1 MPTGIEPR
9 QLLLLL
15 NWMSPAFPIGGFAY
29 SHGLEW
35 AIEDGQVKTASDV
48 KDWIEDVVMRGSG
61 WNDAVL
67 FARCWEDDAGELNEL
82 ALALAA
88 SQERWLETTRLGSAF
103 EAAAA
108 VFGLGPHPACRPP
121 SPICKDKREKALD
134 DCRLLPCSCM
144 GEGARRADEGALAY
158 PVAAGWACARMGI
171 EKSHALLAF
180 LQGFSN
186 ALISVA
192 VRLVPLGQ
200 AQGLAVMRDM
210 LPLIEATA
218 ERAGAA
224 SLDDLGAIV
233 FLSDIAAMKHE
244 TQHSRIFRS

>member
-48 KDWIEDVVMRGSG
+48 REWIEDVITRGSG

-67 FARCWEDDAGELNEL
+67 FARCWENGGGELNEL

-88 SQERWLETTRLGSAF
+88 SQERWLETTQLGSAF

-108 VFGLGPHPACRPP
+108 VFGLGPHPA
-121 SPICKDKREKALD
+121 LGH
-134 DCRLLPCSCM
+134 LLPCKSTGEGDNHQVPSPVRRV

-192 VRLVPLGQ
+192 VRLIPLGQ
-200 AQGLAVMRDM
+200 AQGLAVMRGM

-224 SLDDLGAIV
+224 SLDDLGAIA